1 MQDDDDIPSI
11 KKQKICEEEQND
23 LEFSQMKSSSNML
36 GKFYCSDCNM
46 AFDRDDEMLYHQEEC
61 KKNSGSENALTLE
74 NDINRTE
81 NEECTPSQKST
92 KNLAKKEKLKKHL
105 SISKGSES
113 SVSKP
118 LTPRKREERYRCNNC
133 TQQFRKEEKMLQHV
147 AKCSGEL
154 SEMKDDEEKAIE
166 DIEPIEIT
174 KLSEDSL
181 NDKKTQILEKN
192 VAITVINEENVDHL
206 RDAKTIGDKVE
217 KEGNDDVPDKVE
229 EPIVET
235 PTEAPTTPKKGRGR
249 PKKILEISKIL
260 EQVPPSPPPSTLPK
274 RASSTSRRTSSSSRA
289 STAMSTASMG
299 SLSNSESMQGAQTSS
314 TESIKATNTKHT
326 SDNETAGSVP
336 EKEVEANA
344 SNSIPDNKNGGGTP
358 AEAPTQ
364 PTSSNTRP
372 KRSRKVIEKDL

>member
-1 MQDDDDIPSI
+1 
-11 KKQKICEEEQND
+11 
-23 LEFSQMKSSSNML
+23 
-36 GKFYCSDCNM
+36 
-46 AFDRDDEMLYHQEEC
+46 
-61 KKNSGSENALTLE
+61 
-74 NDINRTE
+74 
-81 NEECTPSQKST
+81 
-92 KNLAKKEKLKKHL
+92 
-105 SISKGSES
+105 
-113 SVSKP
+113 
-118 LTPRKREERYRCNNC
+118 
-133 TQQFRKEEKMLQHV
+133 MLQHV